1 MADDG
6 RSDDRRFDLH
16 DAFMGREEELLGALR
31 TGRRNAGHSGA
42 QGAGTETHWHEML
55 GGILP
60 ARYQAM
66 RAFVVDSRGGQSEQ
80 IDLAIIDRHFSPLFW
95 EWGEHCYVPAESVY
109 GVFEIKPE
117 ISREHVLYTAGK
129 IASVRRLHRT
139 SASFGW
145 AMGTMPARELP
156 PILGGFLAGGSGWSP
171 AFGDPFRQALRD
183 VEQGGAIDLGCALNE
198 GSFEVPVGSGIDGT
212 VVSDPNTALVSFTLT
227 LLKRLQG
234 IGSAPAID
242 YDAYAQWV
250 GSRSSPASS

>member
-6 RSDDRRFDLH
+6 RGDRRFDLH
-16 DAFMGREEELLGALR
+16 DAFIGKEEELLAALR
-31 TGRRNAGHSGA
+31 TGQRNAGHSGV
-42 QGAGTETHWHEML
+42 QGAGTETRWHELL

-60 ARYQAM
+60 ARYQPM

-109 GVFEIKPE
+109 AVFEIKPE
-117 ISREHVLYTAGK
+117 INREYVLYCGGK

-156 PILGGFLAGGSGWSP
+156 PILGGFLASGSGWSP
-171 AFGDPFRQALRD
+171 AFGDPLRQALGD
-183 VEQGGAIDLGCALNE
+183 VPEGGTLDVGCVLNE
-198 GSFEVPVGSGIDGT
+198 GSFEVPVGSGIDGIA
-212 VVSDPNTALVSFTLT
+212 VSDPETALVSFTLT

-234 IGSAPAID
+234 MGSAPAID
-242 YDAYAQWV
+242 YDAYARWI
-250 GSRSSPASS
+250 GTRGRPSAT